1 LSTDGV
7 KVIAID
13 DTELIDLSKILE
25 QIAEGFKISRITV
38 VHNPKGSI
46 TKDFNRIHEYSIFLT
61 PEDRK
66 DCIARTLEENET
78 PRKMRRWGENSLR
91 TERKLSFYP
100 IYIRDSK
107 IVRIGEV
114 PDDNFHPTG
123 RNVILDT
130 GEIEVW
136 PIDQDGIE
144 RRWNFGLDS
153 IGQNLDRITIQKVDN
168 SYDLFLTHEVTVPK
182 TVWTGG
188 EYDAGNYGNTL
199 LINILGEKKFDF
211 PKSINLVRRC
221 VYLTTSEHKSSLVL
235 DYFAGSGTTGHA
247 VINLNREDGGRR
259 KYILVEMGQYFDTVT
274 KPRIQKVVYS
284 ADWKDGKPV
293 GRKGSSHAF
302 KYLRL
307 ESYEDAL
314 NNLQLRRSAEQQQ
327 LLDLGGRFAE
337 EYLLHYWL
345 DTESAGSLLSVAAF
359 ERPFD
364 YRLRII
370 REHEA
375 LPTRIDLVET
385 FNYLIGL
392 RVESSQ
398 RIRGFHVVSGQN
410 LAGERILVIWRNTD
424 EQDNAAL
431 DAFFQKQGYNTRD
444 REYDRIYVNGDNN
457 LENLKTGD
465 EQWKVGLIEEEFL
478 RRMFDVQ
485 DV

>member
-1 LSTDGV
+1 
-7 KVIAID
+7 
-13 DTELIDLSKILE
+13 
-25 QIAEGFKISRITV
+25 
-38 VHNPKGSI
+38 
-46 TKDFNRIHEYSIFLT
+46 
-61 PEDRK
+61 
-66 DCIARTLEENET
+66 
-78 PRKMRRWGENSLR
+78 
-91 TERKLSFYP
+91 
-100 IYIRDSK
+100 
-107 IVRIGEV
+107 
-114 PDDNFHPTG
+114 
-123 RNVILDT
+123 
-130 GEIEVW
+130 
-136 PIDQDGIE
+136 
-144 RRWNFGLDS
+144 
-153 IGQNLDRITIQKVDN
+153 
-168 SYDLFLTHEVTVPK
+168 
-182 TVWTGG
+182 
-188 EYDAGNYGNTL
+188 
-199 LINILGEKKFDF
+199 
-211 PKSINLVRRC
+211 